1 MGTMSMEYCTIQDGA
16 KLLGVSRPT
25 VYKRIREEKLKV
37 YEVLGR
43 PALKL
48 SEVAKLKLNKRQKS
62 VKSPA
67 TNGNGHR

>member
-1 MGTMSMEYCTIQDGA
+1 MMEYCTIQDGA

-25 VYKRIREEKLKV
+25 IYKRIREDKLKV

-48 SEVAKLKLNKRQKS
+48 SEIARLKLNKRQKS
-62 VKSPA
+62 SSPSKQS
-67 TNGNGHR
+67 NGNGHK

>member
-1 MGTMSMEYCTIQDGA
+1 MMEYCTIQDGA

-25 VYKRIREEKLKV
+25 VYKRIREDKLKV

-48 SEVAKLKLNKRQKS
+48 SEVAKLKVNKQAKHRKQS
-62 VKSPA
+62 
-67 TNGNGHR
+67 NGNGHK

>member
-1 MGTMSMEYCTIQDGA
+1 MEYCTIQDGA

-25 VYKRIREEKLKV
+25 IYKRIKEDKLKV

-48 SEVAKLKLNKRQKS
+48 SEIAKLKLNKRQKS
-62 VKSPA
+62 AKQSPTHA
-67 TNGNGHR
+67 NGNGHK

>member
-1 MGTMSMEYCTIQDGA
+1 MAANMLDYCTIQDGA

-25 VYKRIREEKLKV
+25 IYKRIAEEKLKV

-48 SEVAKLKLNKRQKS
+48 SEIARLKLNKRQQKKS
-62 VKSPA
+62 
-67 TNGNGHR
+67 NGNGHK

>member
-1 MGTMSMEYCTIQDGA
+1 MMEYCTIQDGA

-25 VYKRIREEKLKV
+25 IYKRIREDKLKV

-48 SEVAKLKLNKRQKS
+48 SEIARLKLNKRQKS
-62 VKSPA
+62 PSSKQS
-67 TNGNGHR
+67 NGNGHK

>member
-1 MGTMSMEYCTIQDGA
+1 MMEYCTIQDGA

-25 VYKRIREEKLKV
+25 VYKRIKEKKLKV

-48 SEVAKLKLNKRQKS
+48 AEVAQLYKNTSRPTRKF
-62 VKSPA
+62 
-67 TNGNGHR
+67 NGNGHK